1 MYDEYEI
8 RPLINYKMMWR
19 QEKQDQH
26 YDPNV
31 PITRL
36 LNDGV
41 RTDNIVY
48 DERGQVY
55 CVCSETK
62 EQREMAFRGFAKDRK
77 TLKYRCPAAVYGLGC
92 KGYQECHQQHGGQVS
107 DYGRASNS
115 TRTVASSH
123 LRRVTPPLGNRATIS
138 APRWSVFFLDST
150 KVAVSSGATYEA
162 VKVFSFP

>member
-1 MYDEYEI
+1 MVPQLFEQTPELVERCQLFTADRGFECSQLKASLYDEYEI

-48 DERGQVY
+48 DERSQVY
-55 CVCSETK
+55 FVCPETQQ
-62 EQREMAFRGFAKDRK
+62 QRAMR
-77 TLKYRCPAAVYGLGC
+77 
-92 KGYQECHQQHGGQVS
+92 
-107 DYGRASNS
+107 
-115 TRTVASSH
+115 
-123 LRRVTPPLGNRATIS
+123 
-138 APRWSVFFLDST
+138 SVDS
-150 KVAVSSGATYEA
+150 KKIER
-162 VKVFSFP
+162 P